1 MNKAEKKYTII
12 AKVGN
17 EKFVKYRC
25 SDLLS
30 LVRFLDKSWPDW
42 RWFNVF
48 DKRTKE
54 QIANFT
60 TKNRPQTKTI

>member
-1 MNKAEKKYTII
+1 MNKVEKKYTII
-12 AKVGN
+12 AKVTADR
-17 EKFVKYRC
+17 FVKYRC

-30 LVRFLDKSWPDW
+30 LARFLDKSWPDW

-60 TKNRPQTKTI
+60 KNNRPQTKTL